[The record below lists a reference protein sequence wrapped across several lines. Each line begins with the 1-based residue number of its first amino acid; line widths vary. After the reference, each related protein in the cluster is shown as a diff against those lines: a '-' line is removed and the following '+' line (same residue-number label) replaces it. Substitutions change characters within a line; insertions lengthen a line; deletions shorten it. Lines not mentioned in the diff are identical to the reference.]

1 MIGIPLASVVAFLR
15 PRGALVVLEGAPY
28 DPDAVIRTSFPAA
41 NHLRSID
48 YAQEPQDI
56 LRMMGHPHPVER
68 ALKDY
73 PDARLY
79 LGSGDV
85 CPAAEGWAARV
96 LALAKGYSL
105 TASPYFLHTHDGVVV
120 LLGYDGGEMADLG
133 VWMHPE
139 IRGPAERLA
148 AVLRYEMERAK

>member
-1 MIGIPLASVVAFLR
+1 MVSISLADVVAFLR
-15 PRGALVVLEGAPY
+15 PRGALGVLEGAPFIGA
-28 DPDAVIRTSFPAA
+28 DGRRHSFEPADATPRT
-41 NHLRSID
+41 
-48 YAQEPQDI
+48 
-56 LRMMGHPHPVER
+56 V
-68 ALKDY
+68 
-73 PDARLY
+73 ARLY
-79 LGSGDV
+79 LGDGEI

-105 TASPYFLHTHDGVVV
+105 AASPYFLHVHDGVVV

-139 IRGPAERLA
+139 IRGSAARLA

>member
-1 MIGIPLASVVAFLR
+1 MIGIPLASVVALLR
-15 PRGALVVLEGAPY
+15 PRGALVVLEGAPWFTRY
-28 DPDAVIRTSFPAA
+28 PTGDGSLCPFALTGACTSPSAMEMEA
-41 NHLRSID
+41 GSPNK
-48 YAQEPQDI
+48 A
-56 LRMMGHPHPVER
+56 M
-68 ALKDY
+68 
-73 PDARLY
+73 LY

-105 TASPYFLHTHDGVVV
+105 AASPYFLHTHDGVVV